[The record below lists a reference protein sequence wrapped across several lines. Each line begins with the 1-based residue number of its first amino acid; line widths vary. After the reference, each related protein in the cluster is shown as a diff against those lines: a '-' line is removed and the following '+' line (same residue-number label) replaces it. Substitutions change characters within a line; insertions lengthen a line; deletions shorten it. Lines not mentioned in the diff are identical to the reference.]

1 MLELFAAPLAWL
13 GQKAA
18 DVIVGQLVEKG
29 VDRLTDRF
37 GDSRRKTVVVPETPA
52 APTRHLLGN
61 VTSDIDIDVRHEPSS
76 RQWVLLT
83 FQPTPPAGERTSG
96 TTVPMVLGETAHLTL
111 HRGDYLIGA
120 LVLDPPEDLRGKPV
134 LRGVG
139 AVRHWVAGT
148 DTDQLTIET
157 TEPTTELLERLGL
170 QMPDGSGPFRPAP
183 PKAAAP
189 PRQLT
194 AAPELQARREAV
206 SRLLAQ
212 AKTGAA
218 PQCRAAASDLGP
230 RCTARARV
238 HGKNGLCQ
246 FHHSAVTLGETVY
259 EWSSGKPIT

>member
-1 MLELFAAPLAWL
+1 MPELFVAPLAWL

-37 GDSRRKTVVVPETPA
+37 ADPRRKTVVVPQTPA
-52 APTRHLLGN
+52 APTRHLRGN
-61 VTSDIDIDVRHEPSS
+61 VTSDIVVRHVQAVGAADLPAD
-76 RQWVLLT
+76 
-83 FQPTPPAGERTSG
+83 PAGRRADVGHDGADGARRDRASD
-96 TTVPMVLGETAHLTL
+96 AA
-111 HRGDYLIGA
+111 RGDYLIGA

-134 LRGVG
+134 LRDVG

-170 QMPDGSGPFRPAP
+170 QMPDGSGPFRPGP

-194 AAPELQARREAV
+194 AAPGLQARREAV

-218 PQCRAAASDLGP
+218 PQCRAATSDFGP
-230 RCTARARV
+230 RCTSRARV
-238 HGKNGLCQ
+238 PGKNGLCQ